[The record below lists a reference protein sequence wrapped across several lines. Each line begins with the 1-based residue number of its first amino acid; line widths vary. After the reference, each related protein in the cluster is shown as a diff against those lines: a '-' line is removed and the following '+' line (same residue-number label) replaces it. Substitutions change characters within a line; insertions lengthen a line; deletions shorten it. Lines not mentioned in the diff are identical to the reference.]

1 MPHSNKDTKGK
12 YKDVNEINKPS
23 IMFANLKFHYH
34 DKTLDLIKQVR
45 K

>member
-23 IMFANLKFHYH
+23 GMFAKLEFPYH